1 MYIRE
6 QKIVRYNK
14 SCASHREGNS
24 KQNNIE
30 EQLLPAKFATCKCVS
45 KHNRADNAY
54 DNSHCTIENAVSDS
68 KNYTLPAATTE
79 TIGGVKQAADV
90 AILETTDDI
99 TNVISTVNTLINNL
113 KAAGVV
119 VNS

>member
-1 MYIRE
+1 MLAEVICD
-6 QKIVRYNK
+6 V
-14 SCASHREGNS
+14 
-24 KQNNIE
+24 
-30 EQLLPAKFATCKCVS
+30 
-45 KHNRADNAY
+45 
-54 DNSHCTIENAVSDS
+54 IENIVSDN
-68 KNYTLPAATTE
+68 NYTLPDATTE

-113 KAAGVV
+113 KAAGII

>member
-1 MYIRE
+1 LPLSKA
-6 QKIVRYNK
+6 QKQMLAEVICDV
-14 SCASHREGNS
+14 
-24 KQNNIE
+24 
-30 EQLLPAKFATCKCVS
+30 
-45 KHNRADNAY
+45 
-54 DNSHCTIENAVSDS
+54 IENIVSDN
-68 KNYTLPAATTE
+68 NYTLPDATTE

-113 KAAGVV
+113 KAAGII

>member
-1 MYIRE
+1 MNKIEINARLQYAFGGLPLSKA
-6 QKIVRYNK
+6 QKQMLAEVICDV
-14 SCASHREGNS
+14 
-24 KQNNIE
+24 
-30 EQLLPAKFATCKCVS
+30 
-45 KHNRADNAY
+45 
-54 DNSHCTIENAVSDS
+54 IENIVSDN
-68 KNYTLPAATTE
+68 NYTLPNATTE

-113 KAAGVV
+113 KAAGVI

>member
-1 MYIRE
+1 MNKIEVNARLQYAFGGLPLSKA
-6 QKIVRYNK
+6 QKQMLAEVICDV
-14 SCASHREGNS
+14 
-24 KQNNIE
+24 
-30 EQLLPAKFATCKCVS
+30 
-45 KHNRADNAY
+45 
-54 DNSHCTIENAVSDS
+54 IENIVSDN
-68 KNYTLPAATTE
+68 NYTLPDATTE

-113 KAAGVV
+113 KAAGVI

>member
-1 MYIRE
+1 MNKIEVNARLQYAFGGLPLSKA
-6 QKIVRYNK
+6 QKQMLAEVICDV
-14 SCASHREGNS
+14 
-24 KQNNIE
+24 
-30 EQLLPAKFATCKCVS
+30 
-45 KHNRADNAY
+45 
-54 DNSHCTIENAVSDS
+54 IENIVSDN
-68 KNYTLPAATTE
+68 NYTLPDATTE

-113 KAAGVV
+113 KAAGII

>member
-1 MYIRE
+1 MNKIEVNAKLQYAFGGLPLSKA
-6 QKIVRYNK
+6 QKQMLAEVICDV
-14 SCASHREGNS
+14 
-24 KQNNIE
+24 
-30 EQLLPAKFATCKCVS
+30 
-45 KHNRADNAY
+45 
-54 DNSHCTIENAVSDS
+54 IENAVSDS
-68 KNYTLPAATTE
+68 KNYILPAATTE

>member
-1 MYIRE
+1 MNKIEVNARLQYAFGGLPLSKA
-6 QKIVRYNK
+6 QKQMLAEVICDV
-14 SCASHREGNS
+14 
-24 KQNNIE
+24 
-30 EQLLPAKFATCKCVS
+30 
-45 KHNRADNAY
+45 
-54 DNSHCTIENAVSDS
+54 IENIVSDS
-68 KNYTLPAATTE
+68 NYTLPDATTE

-113 KAAGVV
+113 KAAGVI

>member
-1 MYIRE
+1 MNKIEVNARLQYALGGLPLSKA
-6 QKIVRYNK
+6 QKQMLAEVICDV
-14 SCASHREGNS
+14 
-24 KQNNIE
+24 
-30 EQLLPAKFATCKCVS
+30 
-45 KHNRADNAY
+45 
-54 DNSHCTIENAVSDS
+54 IENIVSDN
-68 KNYTLPAATTE
+68 NYTLPDATTE

-113 KAAGVV
+113 KAAGII

>member
-1 MYIRE
+1 MPLSKA
-6 QKIVRYNK
+6 QKQMLAEVICDV
-14 SCASHREGNS
+14 
-24 KQNNIE
+24 
-30 EQLLPAKFATCKCVS
+30 
-45 KHNRADNAY
+45 
-54 DNSHCTIENAVSDS
+54 IENIVSDN
-68 KNYTLPAATTE
+68 NYTLPDATTE

-113 KAAGVV
+113 KAAGII